1 MIGDLTAALGANLR
15 QVRRS
20 RRLSL
25 AQLAKASGV
34 SRAMLSQIELGK
46 SAPTVNVLWRITRA
60 LDIPFAS
67 LVEEPKGSPVLV
79 MRTGATLCLT
89 SPDGSV
95 VSRTLFP
102 AKSPSDLEIQEVRL
116 DPRAVECPAERRLGG
131 KVYLV
136 VVEGA
141 VALTVAGQRHVLET
155 GDAAL
160 FESEATHQ
168 YANEGTAPARMV
180 LLVGSDHGGGRRRR

>member
-1 MIGDLTAALGANLR
+1 VIGDLTVALGANLR

-46 SAPTVNVLWRITRA
+46 STPTVNVLWRITRA

-67 LVEEPKGSPVLV
+67 LVEEPKAAQVLV
-79 MRTGATLCLT
+79 MRAGGALRVT

-102 AKSPSDLEIQEVRL
+102 ARSPADLEVQEVRL
-116 DPRAVECPAERRLGG
+116 NPRAVECPAERRPGG
-131 KVYLV
+131 KMHLV
-136 VVEGA
+136 VVEGT
-141 VALTVAGQRHVLET
+141 VALTVAGERHVLET

-160 FESEATHQ
+160 FESEVAHQ
-168 YANEGTAPARMV
+168 YANEGAVPARMV
-180 LLVGSDHGGGRRRR
+180 LLVGRVHGGGRGRR